1 MALISPLVNSYKV
14 LYSLFLYS
22 VTEKVF
28 YCVNRDLIQISWMIV
43 MSFHCPPQT
52 AGKNSYWEV
61 LWLCPDLEDQGG
73 SSGLVILCELWGTQ
87 RNNPSI
93 HIILCNGLCPSLSY
107 SFLPCL
113 RWGEWMLAS
122 SLFRKGRNQ
131 DQDWLVT
138 VKGGTWIQM
147 LHIMPCWGKPQ
158 GMDDWVNSTLSLL
171 LFFCKML
178 S

>member
-1 MALISPLVNSYKV
+1 MALIRPLVNSYKV
-14 LYSLFLYS
+14 IYSLFLYS

-43 MSFHCPPQT
+43 MSFHCPSQT
-52 AGKNSYWEV
+52 IGKNSYWEV

-87 RNNPSI
+87 HNNPSI
-93 HIILCNGLCPSLSY
+93 RIILCNGLCPSLSY
-107 SFLPCL
+107 SFLPCW

-138 VKGGTWIQM
+138 IKGGTWIQM

-171 LFFCKML
+171 LFYFSAKC
-178 S
+178 